1 MRQRQENRLP
11 FWCETKILAGCRQSN
26 KKGTDGLWF
35 NPCVPFYSPFIP
47 LLLWSCGQRKK
58 ISAKR
63 VDECPYMDS
72 SVHR

>member
-35 NPCVPFYSPFIP
+35 NPCVPFYYGRAGSGKKFLQSGLMNVRIWTPPFT
-47 LLLWSCGQRKK
+47 
-58 ISAKR
+58 
-63 VDECPYMDS
+63 VN
-72 SVHR
+72 